1 MAGFPSEKA
10 WAMGKDYS
18 SSARRASGA
27 RLPCWFTRL
36 KGDCD
41 GSRTE
46 KAAETVTWFELDLDV
61 LREGGKRKPIAP
73 LRAIGR
79 SAQVQA
85 EDDVLGT
92 EIFELQVH
100 DALKRECHEGML
112 FGRERSVSVGQV
124 PPMKPQNAR
133 AFAVKAETN
142 NLRIMK
148 IWYAAKPTHEFRPSR
163 NGIVD
168 RRVFIALHVS
178 Q

>member
-1 MAGFPSEKA
+1 MPKCLDEVKARPPILSIASMILKERPAACSVFAAASPDDPAPTITTSTSSMAGFPSEKA
-10 WAMGKDYS
+10 CAMGKDYS

-27 RLPCWFTRL
+27 RLPCWFTRR

-61 LREGGKRKPIAP
+61 LREGGKCKPIAP

-92 EIFELQVH
+92 EIFELQ
-100 DALKRECHEGML
+100 
-112 FGRERSVSVGQV
+112 
-124 PPMKPQNAR
+124 
-133 AFAVKAETN
+133 
-142 NLRIMK
+142 
-148 IWYAAKPTHEFRPSR
+148 
-163 NGIVD
+163 
-168 RRVFIALHVS
+168 
-178 Q
+178 